1 MNQFLATLLAW
12 FSSFLNWAALRTLLI
27 EFLRSAFVKAILLRW
42 LGSAASG
49 TYKAWIA
56 KVIVEYAFNTLALP
70 IVQLT
75 FRKMGYAYHRIEG
88 QIIFKRIEDAKAS
101 NDQEKYDKAVDDLFR
116 N

>member
-1 MNQFLATLLAW
+1 MNQFIGALLAW
-12 FSSFLNWAALRTLLI
+12 FGSFLNWAALRALI
-27 EFLRSAFVKAILLRW
+27 ISFLKSAFVKAILLRW
-42 LGSAASG
+42 LGSAMSG